1 MTIMAEKY
9 DYVIGIDTHARTH
22 TYAIINTGTGARIG
36 CEAFPVSGP
45 GMGRAIAWIRRNTS
59 NEIIVAVEAAGLM
72 ERRSA
77 VSSLAL
83 ASPSLRSSRH
93 ANKPVPGW
101 ERLTKSMQLPQR

>member
-1 MTIMAEKY
+1 MTIVAEKY

-59 NEIIVAVEAAGLM
+59 NEIIVAVEGIRSYGASICRELTSAGITVT
-72 ERRSA
+72 E
-77 VSSLAL
+77 VK
-83 ASPSLRSSRH
+83 SPRKQAR
-93 ANKPVPGW
+93 AGW